1 MAKRNHPSA
10 ARGSE
15 SNLLIAVMGLVIAAA
30 LAAIMS
36 AWIAGFVLDQ
46 LQSTEAMA
54 MIITDGGIKSD
65 SKDLERNMSAA
76 TLALQSCRD
85 LGWALGVGCLGVG
98 LAVVVRLR
106 KKSPPRA
113 S

>member
-1 MAKRNHPSA
+1 MPKRDLPPSD
-10 ARGSE
+10 GSE
-15 SNLLIAVMGLVIAAA
+15 SNLLFAVIGLVVAAGLAAA
-30 LAAIMS
+30 MS

-46 LQSTEAMA
+46 LQNTDALVMLV
-54 MIITDGGIKSD
+54 TDGGLKSD
-65 SKDLERNMSAA
+65 SKDLERNMSTA

-85 LGWALGVGCLGVG
+85 LGLALGVGCLGVG

-106 KKSPPRA
+106 KKTPPRA

>member
-46 LQSTEAMA
+46 LQSTDALVMLV
-54 MIITDGGIKSD
+54 TDGGLKSD
-65 SKDLERNMSAA
+65 SKSLEQNMSAA
-76 TLALQSCRD
+76 TLALKSCRD

-98 LAVVVRLR
+98 LAVLLR
-106 KKSPPRA
+106 MFRKRA